1 MPFPVSLSGNPWAF
15 LQREGH
21 PKVVPDSHP
30 REGHLAELIEL
41 FTQELK
47 QHLLLG
53 LWKSIAWL
61 FSSNFARTEHCSLS
75 LFNLHQKQNSNFTFS
90 FSSEGSITE
99 YFSLERTYGDHLYI
113 NCFSKSFFF
122 CYQKKVTSHFQ

>member
-1 MPFPVSLSGNPWAF
+1 MPFPVSLSGSPWVF

-21 PKVVPDSHP
+21 PKVVADSNP

-53 LWKSIAWL
+53 LWNSY
-61 FSSNFARTEHCSLS
+61 FAC
-75 LFNLHQKQNSNFTFS
+75 
-90 FSSEGSITE
+90 GSQ
-99 YFSLERTYGDHLYI
+99 SPGSH
-113 NCFSKSFFF
+113 
-122 CYQKKVTSHFQ
+122 VTLLPQSTIH